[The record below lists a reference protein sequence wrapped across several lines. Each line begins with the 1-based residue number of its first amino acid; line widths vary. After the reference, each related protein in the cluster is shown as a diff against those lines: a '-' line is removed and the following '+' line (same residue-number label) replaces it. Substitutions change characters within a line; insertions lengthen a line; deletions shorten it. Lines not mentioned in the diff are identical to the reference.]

1 MFENEEDSTLIE
13 VVPHKSWIRVW
24 YKFVSSIYVS
34 GFLPYQRTSLTDLFV
49 WVLAKTV
56 NVIGLI
62 SNDSKDEIACIN
74 LIGKS
79 FVKQFNK

>member
-24 YKFVSSIYVS
+24 YKFASSIYVS
-34 GFLPYQRTSLTDLFV
+34 EFWPYQRTSLTDLFF

-56 NVIGLI
+56 NVLGSI
-62 SNDSKDEIACIN
+62 SNDSCDEIIYIN
-74 LIGKS
+74 LIAES
-79 FVKQFNK
+79 VS